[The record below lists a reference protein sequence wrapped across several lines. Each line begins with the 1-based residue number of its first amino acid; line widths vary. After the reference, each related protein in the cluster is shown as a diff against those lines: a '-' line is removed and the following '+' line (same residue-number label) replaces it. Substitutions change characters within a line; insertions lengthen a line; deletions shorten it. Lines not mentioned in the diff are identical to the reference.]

1 MNASGDAAEQTFRM
15 VLDGTEFV
23 LKITGSLVKETAT
36 MLYAISKDREQ
47 TNIGKTNLA
56 KMLRNCRDT
65 KLFAIQ
71 RKDLDK
77 FIAEAKNYGIY
88 YCTLIDKKDKSADS
102 IVDIMVRGDDAS
114 RVNRIVE
121 RFDLAITDTASLR
134 TESIKEKEEVTK
146 DKEEVI
152 PEVKSP
158 SVDDN
163 TLDDIMGR
171 MQVPEDEVKDG
182 VSESF
187 LHKNAPPLD
196 YSFSLNPIG
205 NTKDLKAKSDEL
217 MGKKSVR
224 EQLKEITDE
233 LKNKSSKEQ
242 KERTKDKKSKK
253 KNKKSKVK
261 MEVKKN
267 EQSR

>member
-15 VLDGTEFV
+15 VIDGTEFV

-77 FIAEAKNYGIY
+77 FVTEAKNYGIY

-134 TESIKEKEEVTK
+134 TESIKEKEEITK

-152 PEVKSP
+152 PQNNAP

-163 TLDDIMGR
+163 KLDDIMGR
-171 MQVPEDEVKDG
+171 IQVPEEEVKDG
-182 VSESF
+182 ASENF
-187 LHKNAPPLD
+187 LSQEGVPSEN
-196 YSFSLNPIG
+196 FSEMKKEEKLVN
-205 NTKDLKAKSDEL
+205 KES
-217 MGKKSVR
+217 KKSVR

-233 LKNKSSKEQ
+233 LKKKSSKEQ
-242 KERTKDKKSKK
+242 
-253 KNKKSKVK
+253 
-261 MEVKKN
+261 
-267 EQSR
+267 

>member
-15 VLDGTEFV
+15 IIDGTEFV
-23 LKITGSLVKETAT
+23 LRITGNLVKETAT
-36 MLYAISKDREQ
+36 MLYAISKDKEQ

-77 FIAEAKNYGIY
+77 FVAEAKNYGIY

-134 TESIKEKEEVTK
+134 TESIKEKEEVTN
-146 DKEEVI
+146 DNKEVV
-152 PEVKSP
+152 PEKTEP

-163 TLDDIMGR
+163 KLDDIMGR
-171 MQVPEDEVKDG
+171 IPVPEEVKDG

-187 LHKNAPPLD
+187 LSKNEPQLD
-196 YSFSLNPIG
+196 YSLKMKPVENQEA
-205 NTKDLKAKSDEL
+205 LKAKSDEL
-217 MGKKSVR
+217 LGKKSVR
-224 EQLKEITDE
+224 QQLKEIAEE

-242 KERTKDKKSKK
+242 PEKMKDKKSKK
-253 KNKKSKVK
+253 KKKSKNKV
-261 MEVKKN
+261 EVNKN
-267 EQSR
+267 ERTR

>member
-15 VLDGTEFV
+15 VIDGTEFV

-77 FIAEAKNYGIY
+77 FVTEAKNYGIY

-134 TESIKEKEEVTK
+134 TESIKEKEEITK

-152 PEVKSP
+152 PQNNAP

-163 TLDDIMGR
+163 KLDDIMGR
-171 MQVPEDEVKDG
+171 IQVPEEEVKDG
-182 VSESF
+182 ASENF
-187 LHKNAPPLD
+187 LSQEGVPSENSSEMKKEEKLVNKE
-196 YSFSLNPIG
+196 S
-205 NTKDLKAKSDEL
+205 
-217 MGKKSVR
+217 KKSVR

-233 LKNKSSKEQ
+233 LKKNSSKEQ
-242 KERTKDKKSKK
+242 EKTKDKKSKK
-253 KNKKSKVK
+253 KNKKIKT
-261 MEVKKN
+261 EVKKN
-267 EQSR
+267 ERTR